1 MDKLDN
7 FGCMVSCQ
15 HKMLTAE
22 QKNVF
27 MAKVAKAFH
36 ETLNE
41 PVLTDIWPVG
51 IGQFIL

>member
-1 MDKLDN
+1 MDKSNN
-7 FGCMVSCQ
+7 FGRMVSCQ
-15 HKMLTAE
+15 HRMLTAE
-22 QKNVF
+22 QKNVL
-27 MAKVAKAFH
+27 MAKVAIAFH